1 MHDMSTTSVQLFGLT
16 KSKTTRKAQRF
27 FSDRRIS
34 VHFVDCKVRPPA
46 PGELKRWV
54 QRFGAE
60 ALLDPGSKS
69 YKEQG
74 LQYVSA
80 SDDDW
85 IGRMTDDPSI
95 LRLPLGRVGNELTV
109 GDDPDG
115 WKRLADALGT

>member
-27 FSDRRIS
+27 FSDRRIP

-60 ALLDPGSKS
+60 ALLDPDSKS

-85 IGRMTDDPSI
+85 IGRMAAIPRSSGCRWVASATSSPSVTI
-95 LRLPLGRVGNELTV
+95 PTGGSGWPTPLG
-109 GDDPDG
+109 
-115 WKRLADALGT
+115 

>member
-1 MHDMSTTSVQLFGLT
+1 MHDMSTNPVQLFGLT

-27 FSDRRIS
+27 FSDRRIP
-34 VHFVDCKVRPPA
+34 VHFVDCKVRPPS

-54 QRFGAE
+54 QRFGAQ
-60 ALLDPGSKS
+60 ALLDPDSKS

-85 IGRMTDDPSI
+85 IERMARDPSI
-95 LRLPLGRVGNELTV
+95 LRLPLGRVGTELTV
-109 GDDPDG
+109 GDAPDG
-115 WKRLADALGT
+115 WKRLAEAAG